1 MPGEPDTSIW
11 LIIPAYNEAAVI
23 DRVVADVVRRGYN
36 VAVVDDGSIDET
48 GRRAGAAGAVVVTH
62 PINLGQGAALQTGIQ
77 FALRQGADTIVT
89 FDADGQHRS
98 NDIEGLIEALA
109 THNADFALGSRFLGG
124 AVAMPLSR
132 RILLMAAT
140 GFTRLTTSLHVRDT
154 PNGLRAM
161 TRRGAS

>member
-1 MPGEPDTSIW
+1 MPGDPDTSIW
-11 LIIPAYNEAAVI
+11 LIIPAYNEATVI
-23 DRVVADVVRRGYN
+23 GRVVADVVRRGYN

-62 PINLGQGAALQTGIQ
+62 PIHLGQGAAVQTGIQ

-132 RILLMAAT
+132 RILLTAAT
-140 GFTRLTTSLHVRDT
+140 WFT
-154 PNGLRAM
+154 
-161 TRRGAS
+161 